1 MALRAGEGRNVMG
14 GIARRVAA
22 GLAGAFLTASTLA
35 EAQVVSE
42 PALLTAGIPAAET
55 FQPYVYVAFPENAFV
70 IGGMIRVPMDEDVDV
85 GGRAGLWLI
94 DDSDDTPYAGLDV
107 RYSLLARPLNP
118 GGGQLSLSFAVGI
131 GASDPGPTV
140 WKVPLGFPV
149 GIGFSL
155 AGGDSEVFVHP
166 RFELGVSSG
175 DDEFDTGLLLDLG
188 GIFSLTPTLG
198 GLIDIRFGEGPFREG
213 DQAVVAL
220 GAVWR
225 L

>member
-1 MALRAGEGRNVMG
+1 MAQRAGEGRNVMG
-14 GIARRVAA
+14 GTSRRVAA
-22 GLAGAFLTASTLA
+22 AMAGAFLLASAAAT
-35 EAQVVSE
+35 AQVVSE
-42 PALLTAGIPAAET
+42 PALLTAGIPAEET
-55 FQPYVYVAFPENAFV
+55 FQPYVAFPENAFV
-70 IGGMIRVPMDEDVDV
+70 IGGMIRVPMGDDVDV

-94 DDSDDTPYAGLDV
+94 DDSDDTPYAGVDI

-131 GASDPGPTV
+131 GVSDPGPTV

-155 AGGDSEVFVHP
+155 AGGDSEIFAHP

-175 DDEFDTGLLLDLG
+175 DDDFDTGLLLDLG

-198 GLIDIRFGEGPFREG
+198 GLIDIRFGEGPFGEG